1 MEWSRVGWRLWGL
14 GEQGPGLEGG
24 VCALP
29 ELQLTTRAL
38 WTHRSGSAASSGFP
52 GKLKIL
58 IFTCILD
65 FSILATN

>member
-1 MEWSRVGWRLWGL
+1 MEGSRVEWRLWGL

-29 ELQLTTRAL
+29 ELQLITQAMH
-38 WTHRSGSAASSGFP
+38 THRPSAAASSGFSR
-52 GKLKIL
+52 KLKIL

-65 FSILATN
+65 FSVLATN